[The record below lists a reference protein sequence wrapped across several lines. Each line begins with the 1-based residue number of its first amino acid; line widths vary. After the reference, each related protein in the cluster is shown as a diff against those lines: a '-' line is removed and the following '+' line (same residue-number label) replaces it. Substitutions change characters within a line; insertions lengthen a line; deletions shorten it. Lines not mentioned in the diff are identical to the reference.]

1 MDEHV
6 GGDPVGRRKYVR
18 CSLRWLAG
26 QLKSVSAMTVRRLLK
41 AMGFSLRANV
51 KRLSG
56 PPHPD
61 RDRQFRYLQRQKRE
75 FLKAGQPVIS
85 VDTKNTE
92 LVGNFKNR
100 GVLWRQQGDEVS
112 AYDFPGDAECRAIP
126 YGIYD
131 VLHKQGHISVGIS
144 ADTPQF
150 AVRSIREWWKHTGT
164 KRYPKATKLLITADS
179 GGSNGHRP
187 RLWKRE
193 LQRWADADGLAITVN
208 HYPRGAS
215 KWNDVEH
222 RLFGPITINWAGQ
235 PLRSLDL
242 MLNAIRGTTNEGG
255 LRVTARLDRR
265 TYPKKIKVPN
275 DEMKQLN
282 LHRHNPCPDWNYTIK
297 PRSNSGK

>member
-1 MDEHV
+1 VEDHV
-6 GGDPVGRRKYVR
+6 GGDPLGKRKYVR
-18 CSLRWLAG
+18 CSLRWLAS
-26 QLKSVSAMTVRRLLK
+26 QLKSVSPMTVRRLLK

-61 RDRQFRYLQRQKRE
+61 RDRQFRYIQCQKRK
-75 FLKAGQPVIS
+75 FLKADQPVIS

-92 LVGNFKNR
+92 LIGNFKNS
-100 GVLWRQQGDEVS
+100 GVLWGEKADEVS
-112 AYDFPGDAECRAIP
+112 VYDFPGDAECRAIP

-131 VLHKQGHISVGIS
+131 VRHQRGHVSVGIS
-144 ADTPQF
+144 ADTPEF
-150 AVRSIREWWKHTGT
+150 AVRSIRQWWNHTGA
-164 KRYPKATKLLITADS
+164 KQHPSAKELLITADS

-193 LQRWADADGLAITVN
+193 LQRWADEDQLAITIA

-215 KWNDVEH
+215 KWNDIEH
-222 RLFGPITINWAGQ
+222 RLFGPITNNWAGQ

-242 MLNAIRGTTNEGG
+242 MLNAIRGTSNQAG

-265 TYPKKIKVPN
+265 VYAKKITVP
-275 DEMKQLN
+275 DKEMKQLN
-282 LHRHNPCPDWNYTIK
+282 LQRHKTCPDWNYTLK
-297 PRSNSGK
+297 PRV

>member
-1 MDEHV
+1 MT
-6 GGDPVGRRKYVR
+6 VGRLLRKLGY
-18 CSLRWLAG
+18 
-26 QLKSVSAMTVRRLLK
+26 
-41 AMGFSLRANV
+41 SLRANV

-61 RDRQFRYLQRQKRE
+61 RDRQFRYIQRQKRR
-75 FLKAGQPVIS
+75 FAKNGLPAIS

-92 LVGNFKNR
+92 LIGNFKNDGR
-100 GVLWRQQGDEVS
+100 LWREEADEVS

-131 VLHKQGHISVGIS
+131 MAQKRGHVCVGMS

-150 AVRSIREWWKHTGT
+150 AVRSIRSWWKRWGR
-164 KRYPKATKLLITADS
+164 KQYPNATELLITADS

-193 LQRWADADGLAITVN
+193 LQQWADDDGIAITVC

-215 KWNDVEH
+215 KWNDIEH
-222 RLFGPITINWAGQ
+222 RLFGAISNNWAGQ

-242 MLNAIRGTTNEGG
+242 MLHAIRGTTNTGG
-255 LRVTARLDRR
+255 LRVTAELDHRR
-265 TYPKKIKVPN
+265 YPKKIKVK
-275 DEMKQLN
+275 DQELKELS
-282 LHRHNPCPDWNYTIK
+282 LHRHATCPDWNYTIR
-297 PRSNSGK
+297 PRPEFRK